1 MKKTPI
7 ADTLLLFAS
16 LAFLVMWVDQF
27 LYKGISLKDS
37 YFFLMFSVAGFLTY
51 VYRRGVRKMAEGE
64 NPPKTSEK
72 KRKPARKQ

>member
-7 ADTLLLFAS
+7 SDTLLLFAS

-27 LYKGISLKDS
+27 LYKGVSFKDS

-51 VYRRGVRKMAEGE
+51 VYRRGTRKMNQEQ
-64 NPPKTSEK
+64 NQPKSSDK
-72 KRKPARKQ
+72 KRKPSRK